1 MSWQQVKAFSVS
13 KMGTKKG
20 WCLMNCRLGFG
31 IPTGHFPSAK
41 ADMQAQQANGTFHS
55 GSNVPTNV
63 AVPVYVDTTS
73 PYEHVMVLDHGKLYS
88 DGRLVSGGL
97 KGFKVFGWGECC
109 DSVRVV
115 KYVNNPAP
123 TPTPKLK
130 YKVGD
135 KVIVN
140 GTLHATADG
149 AGAGATISNKHTT
162 ITRAIAG
169 KAYPYNITGDL
180 GWIAESAI
188 KLENQGGGGF
198 LPSKGYWGL
207 GDNDARVGKLAAFM
221 RATFP
226 LYSPASVLG
235 NLYGKHLQASIRE
248 FQRRTGLTA
257 DGNVGAKTYAMLKK
271 YGFKG

>member
-13 KMGTKKG
+13 KMGKRQG

-31 IPTGHFPSAK
+31 IGTGHFPSAK
-41 ADMQAQQANGTFHS
+41 ADMQAQRANGTFHS

-73 PYEHVMVLDHGKLYS
+73 IYEHVMVLDHGKLYS

-109 DSVRVV
+109 DNVRVV
-115 KYVNNPAP
+115 KYVKDPAP
-123 TPTPKLK
+123 KPTPKLK

-149 AGAGATISNKHTT
+149 AGAGAKLSGKHTT

-169 KAYPYNITGDL
+169 KAFPYNITGDL

-188 KLENQGGGGF
+188 TLVGQSSGF
-198 LPSKGYWGL
+198 LPAKGYWGL
-207 GDNDARVGKLAAFM
+207 GDNDARVGKLATFM
-221 RATFP
+221 RSTFP
-226 LYSPASVLG
+226 LYTPANAQSNQFNTALR
-235 NLYGKHLQASIRE
+235 ASIRE